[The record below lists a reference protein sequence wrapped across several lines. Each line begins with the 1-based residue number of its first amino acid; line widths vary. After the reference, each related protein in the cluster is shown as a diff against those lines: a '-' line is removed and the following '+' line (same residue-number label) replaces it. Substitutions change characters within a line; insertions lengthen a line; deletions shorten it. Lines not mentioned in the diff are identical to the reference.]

1 MNRLHNRL
9 KFAAIAAAGVFAMA
23 AHADTVEIGGVNWTY
38 AEKNDTDKTI
48 ALGSGT
54 YKVAAIPTSTVL
66 NASDFPW
73 TVDFDGETYTVV
85 KLKGSALYGC
95 ENLTGVIT
103 VPDKAATI
111 NSWAIAYCRGL
122 THAVFGR
129 GVKSIEGKAFQ
140 GCSGLLGVLIPGPQT
155 VTKGTQT
162 YTEVSANDT
171 FTDAVALKIVL
182 LGPNTK
188 GTDFISGENTTSLM
202 RHVKDSK
209 VYVPDNG
216 YWDSLKLGGTN
227 NKIVKYGQGQAFDLA
242 FDHDVKTMIAT
253 PTTEQGLADVLNLA
267 AVVKREFGLNT
278 KVSITNAIEAT
289 SGLVTAE
296 MLSNATFDAI
306 MFTVNT
312 QAQLDNVLKA
322 VPKST
327 QLGLVID
334 PTDDKKEPLTLP
346 ADREVWVHLAGNG
359 KYIPKV
365 NGLIIS
371 FH

>member
-1 MNRLHNRL
+1 MNRQHNRL

-54 YKVAAIPTSTVL
+54 YKVAAIPTDTYL
-66 NASDFPW
+66 DASDFPW

-85 KLKGSALYGC
+85 ELKGSALYGC
-95 ENLTGVIT
+95 ENLKGVIT
-103 VPDKAATI
+103 VPDEVATI
-111 NSWAIAYCRGL
+111 RNWAIAYCKGL
-122 THAVFGR
+122 THVVFGR

-162 YTEVSANDT
+162 YTEVDAPDM
-171 FTDAVALKIVL
+171 FTDATALKIVL

-188 GTDFISGENTTSLM
+188 GADLSGKMM
-202 RHVKDSK
+202 RHVSNSK

-216 YWDSLKLGGTN
+216 YWDSLALGGTN

-242 FDHDVKTMIAT
+242 FDDDVKTMIAT

-267 AVVKREFGLNT
+267 AVVKEEFGLNT

-365 NGLIIS
+365 NGLIIT